1 MSARVM
7 IVAGAALLLYHRSL
21 RAQDLSGRWVYE
33 ESGQT
38 VELLVRH
45 DRATGRASGTLSM
58 FGATAPFTGTVASG
72 SLTVEKLGDVRASAE
87 NGTMTGQLQNG
98 ALMFTVRQPGQS
110 PVTMPMTRRG
120 DPTPPSSSAQVV
132 PGATPSAP
140 VGSGFRAGSASDFGG
155 QWQLRSD
162 DGTNEEI
169 VELTVRDPDV
179 AGSITALE
187 HGYFSKRT
195 TVKARLLVRGTLT
208 NGALQ
213 LRFWNEA
220 ESPNDAK
227 AATGRVRGE
236 YFVLTIDGAE
246 TGYARPGRDLV
257 RSAEGSAE
265 AATLAR
271 AVSGR
276 IYSRGSQ
283 AGGRGGAIA
292 GGRTRLALCADGTVA
307 YDASD
312 VASAPDGGGTL
323 GNTVS
328 RRGTWGIVLY
338 AGAPMVKAQW
348 QGTGS
353 SYSLTAYFRVR
364 PDAAG
369 RSANV
374 DGVDLPVTGRC

>member
-1 MSARVM
+1 MPARVL
-7 IVAGAALLLYHRSL
+7 IVVGAALLLCHRPL
-21 RAQDLSGRWVYE
+21 HTQDLNGRWVYE

-38 VELLVRH
+38 VELLIRH
-45 DRATGRASGTLSM
+45 DRATGRSSGTLAM
-58 FGATAPFTGTVASG
+58 FGATAPFTGAVVSG
-72 SLTVEKLGDVRASAE
+72 VLVVEKLGDVRASAE
-87 NGTMTGQLQNG
+87 NGTMTGRLQNG
-98 ALMFTVRQPGQS
+98 ALMFTIRQPGQS
-110 PVTMPMTRRG
+110 PVTMTMTRRS
-120 DPTPPSSSAQVV
+120 DSTPSPSSAQAL
-132 PGATPSAP
+132 PGATPSVP
-140 VGSGFRAGSASDFGG
+140 VGSGFRAGSATDFAG

-162 DGTNEEI
+162 DGTSEET
-169 VELTVRDPDV
+169 VELTVRGIDV
-179 AGSITALE
+179 DGRITALE

-195 TVKARLLVRGTLT
+195 TVKARLLVRGTLA

-220 ESPNDAK
+220 ASPNDAK
-227 AATGRVRGE
+227 AATGRLRGE

-257 RSAEGSAE
+257 KSAEGAAE

-271 AVSGR
+271 AVIGR
-276 IYSRGSQ
+276 IYSHSSQ
-283 AGGRGGAIA
+283 VGGRGGAIA

-312 VASAPDGGGTL
+312 VGSAPDGGGSL

-338 AGAPMVKAQW
+338 AGVPMVKAQW
-348 QGTGS
+348 QGSGS

-369 RSANV
+369 RSATV